1 MSIPIIDER
10 FVIVG
15 WTETAPEIRAGRLFH
30 RDAEQLIGAH
40 YAVYVEIAD
49 PADAARA
56 GAPRGWRD
64 VWRCLGLSSEKLMR
78 HRAAQ
83 VPLMRVM
90 SLGDASCPG
99 ARPSHP
105 APAGVLKQF
114 QETKAQP

>member
-15 WTETAPEIRAGRLFH
+15 WAETAPELRAGRLYH
-30 RDAEQLIGAH
+30 PEAEQLIGAH

-56 GAPRGWRD
+56 GAPRGWRN
-64 VWRCLGLSSEKLMR
+64 VWRCLGLCSEKLMR

-83 VPLMRVM
+83 VPPMRVM
-90 SLGDASCPG
+90 SLGDLSRPG
-99 ARPSHP
+99 ARPPLP
-105 APAGVLKQF
+105 APAGVINRCEEAKTQ
-114 QETKAQP
+114 T